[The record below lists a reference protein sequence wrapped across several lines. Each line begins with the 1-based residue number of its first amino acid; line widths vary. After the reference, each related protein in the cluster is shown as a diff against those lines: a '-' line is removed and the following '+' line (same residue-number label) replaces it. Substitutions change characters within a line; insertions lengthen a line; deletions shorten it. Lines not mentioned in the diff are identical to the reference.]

1 MDFQLTGKKIILA
14 VSGSI
19 AAYKSLVLT
28 RLLVKNGAEVKVVMT
43 EAATHFVSALSFST
57 LSKNDVHATIFSDSE
72 WNNHVDLG
80 LWADALIVAPA
91 TANTIGK
98 MANGLVDNMLTATYL
113 SAKCPVFVAPAMD
126 LDMWKH
132 ASTQNNLDKLR
143 SYGNFIIPVG
153 NGELASG
160 LSGDGRLAE
169 PEDILSFVA
178 QHLLVVQDFKNKKV
192 LVTAGPTYEDID
204 PVRYI
209 GNRSTGKMG
218 IAIAEALYMRGAD
231 ITLISGPTSVS
242 TFIPEKNIIPV
253 RSAEDMYTSVT
264 EHYPYNDGLIM
275 AAAVA
280 DYTPRQKHEQKF
292 KKKDG
297 DWAIELKRTK
307 DIAAACG
314 ELKKSHQVNV
324 GFALETQNEMKNAKG
339 KLERKKFDM
348 IVLNSLNDKGAG
360 FGHDTNKIQLIRKDG
375 TIVSFPLQSKKLL
388 ANHIID
394 AMLGLFK

>member
-1 MDFQLTGKKIILA
+1 MDFRLTGKKIVLA

-28 RLLVKNGAEVKVVMT
+28 RLLVKNGAQVKVVMT

-57 LSKNDVHATIFSDSE
+57 LSKNDVHATIFSNSE
-72 WNNHVDLG
+72 WNNHVELG
-80 LWADALIVAPA
+80 LWADAFIVAPA

-98 MANGLVDNMLTATYL
+98 MANGLVDNMLTAVYL

-132 ASTQNNLDKLR
+132 SSTQINLDKLR
-143 SYGNFIIPVG
+143 SYGNYVIPVG

-169 PEDILSFVA
+169 PEDILMFVGE
-178 QHLLVVQDFKNKKV
+178 HLHVFQDYRGKKV

-218 IAIAEALYMRGAD
+218 IAIAEALFMRGAEL
-231 ITLISGPTSVS
+231 TLISGPTSVS
-242 TFIPEKNIIPV
+242 TFIPEANIIRV
-253 RSAEDMYTSVT
+253 RSAEDMYLAVT
-264 EHYPYNDGLIM
+264 ENYSFNDALVM

-280 DYTPRQKHEQKF
+280 DYTPHQKYEQKF

-297 DWAIELKRTK
+297 NWAIELKRTK
-307 DIAAACG
+307 DIAASCG
-314 ELKKSHQVNV
+314 AMKKDHQVNV
-324 GFALETQNEMKNAKG
+324 GFALETQDEMKNAKR

-375 TIVSFPLQSKKLL
+375 EIVSFPLQSKKLL